1 MKTKLAIL
9 LTAFSFAVIAVGE
22 TNGTSTARS
31 PTTLEAAVA
40 ASGWTVPE
48 LIAALDLMEAKYNRD
63 VSTKTGRSAWHG
75 RVVREAVDTNTLTRV
90 TVYEDGTSFTDPAK
104 VITAKQAVLKANAR
118 LPNAVMT
125 NGVPARLAAARLR
138 QAQNAATVSNVT
150 VTVTAGR

>member
-22 TNGTSTARS
+22 TNETATSSAPAS
-31 PTTLEAAVA
+31 LEAAVA
-40 ASGWTVPE
+40 ASGWTVQE

-63 VSTKTGRSAWHG
+63 VATKSGRTAWHG

-104 VITAKQAVLKANAR
+104 VITAKQSVLKANER
-118 LPNAVMT
+118 LPKAVMT
-125 NGVPARLAAARLR
+125 NGIPARLAAARIR
-138 QAQNAATVSNVT
+138 QAQNAETVSNVT